1 MANLITIGG
10 YVVPTPSTYTANTAT
25 IVNSA
30 RNADGFMTGSVIR
43 DDVAKVSM
51 TWNFLDVQAW
61 AAILQLFDPKYGATP
76 NKGKFTRS
84 VTFFNQ
90 VSAALETRTMYVS
103 DRNAESFLLFNE
115 ENAPSADWIGL
126 PRGYTGASLSLIEV

>member
-10 YVVPTPSTYTANTAT
+10 FVVPTPSKYTANTAT

-30 RNADGFMTGSVIR
+30 RNADGYMTGSVIR
-43 DDVAKVSM
+43 DDVAKISM
-51 TWNFLDVQAW
+51 SWNFITTADW
-61 AAILQLFDPKYGATP
+61 ASLLQLFDPKYGAVS

-90 VSAALETRTMYVS
+90 VSNALDTRTMYVS
-103 DRNAESFLLFNE
+103 DRNADSFLLYHDYD
-115 ENAPSADWIGL
+115 APSADWIGL
-126 PRGYTGASLSLIEV
+126 PKGYTDASLSLIEV